1 MPIDLVHEPAK
12 TEASPRPARLAPL
25 LLIGAGLAFVA
36 AGGLLWWRHGAT
48 VFTDFAVAALA
59 WCF

>member
-1 MPIDLVHEPAK
+1 MPIVTEG
-12 TEASPRPARLAPL
+12 EASRRIDRARFSARVLVVSAAVL
-25 LLIGAGLAFVA
+25 FVA

-48 VFTDFAVAALA
+48 VFSDMVLAGIA